1 MILQF
6 FLQLPN
12 CILTKYC
19 WQTSQLYNCARF
31 WQSSSGNQTIEIGS
45 GRLREQLLHYSE
57 DIIINSK
64 MEAVESSI
72 SILIIEDNPGDQVLL
87 EAHLENT
94 SLLISGITMASTI
107 AEGIMYLQQQS
118 FSLIFLDFFLPDSSG
133 LEAYLKL
140 VKINPTI
147 PVIILSGLSDTALA
161 LKAISLGAQDF
172 ILKGEY
178 DAQSLQKS
186 VWYSIE
192 RKKNIELLK
201 ENNERYDIISKATN
215 DIIWD
220 WNLETNKVKWIG
232 QGLKNYL
239 PVNTE
244 ITAIP
249 DKFWTRALHPDE
261 RKNIIGSL
269 HDVIEKGENS
279 WECDYRFL
287 KNDNSY
293 AHTNSRGYIIKNEAG
308 KAVRMIGSIQD
319 ITERK
324 KAELETE
331 KARIEAE
338 EARKTQEQFLAN
350 MSHEIRTPMNG
361 VIGMTQ
367 LLSATNLNADQKE
380 FVENIQQ
387 STGNLMAIINDILDL
402 TKIVA
407 GKITLVQKD
416 YLFNDLITNCIKMNQ
431 YRADEKG
438 ILLHCNIDKNIPV
451 VLSGDPYRLNQIL
464 LNLVSNAIKFTHKGE
479 VNVTIN
485 LLEQSAESVALEFL
499 VSDTGIGIAADKID
513 SVFERFMQVS
523 GDSTRKYGGT
533 GLGLTITKQL
543 IQLLGGNITVKS
555 QQHEGS
561 TFTFYLTL
569 LTGKQ
574 PAGENPATGEATE
587 PNLQNALAGIHIL
600 LVEDNLINQ
609 KVAVKLLENQGAIV
623 EVANHGKEA
632 IELLKDIR
640 TDIILM
646 DIQMPE
652 MDGYEATKIIRY
664 QMPDEI
670 SKLPIIAMTASALI
684 SDQKKCL
691 FAGMNDYIAKPY
703 QAIDLY
709 KKILQQLTPS
719 CCLL

>member
-1 MILQF
+1 
-6 FLQLPN
+6 
-12 CILTKYC
+12 
-19 WQTSQLYNCARF
+19 
-31 WQSSSGNQTIEIGS
+31 
-45 GRLREQLLHYSE
+45 
-57 DIIINSK
+57 

-269 HDVIEKGENS
+269 HDAIEKGENS

-479 VNVTIN
+479 VNVAIN
-485 LLEQSAESVALEFL
+485 LLEQSAESVALEFI

-543 IQLLGGNITVKS
+543 IQLLDGNITVKS

-574 PAGENPATGEATE
+574 PTGENPATGEATE

>member
-1 MILQF
+1 
-6 FLQLPN
+6 
-12 CILTKYC
+12 
-19 WQTSQLYNCARF
+19 
-31 WQSSSGNQTIEIGS
+31 
-45 GRLREQLLHYSE
+45 
-57 DIIINSK
+57 
-64 MEAVESSI
+64 MEPEENSI

-94 SLLISGITMASTI
+94 SLVISGITMASTI
-107 AEGIMYLQQQS
+107 AEGIMHLQSQS
-118 FSLIFLDFFLPDSSG
+118 FSLIFLDFFLPDSTG
-133 LEAYLKL
+133 LDAYLKL

-178 DAQSLQKS
+178 DTQSLQKS

-239 PVNTE
+239 PLNTE
-244 ITAIP
+244 IADIS

-261 RKNIIGSL
+261 RKNIIRSL
-269 HDVIEKGENS
+269 YEAIEKGENS

-293 AHTNSRGYIIKNEAG
+293 AHINSRGYIIKNEAA

-324 KAELETE
+324 NAEIETE

-367 LLSATNLNADQKE
+367 LLSATNLNDDQKE
-380 FVENIQQ
+380 FVANIQQ
-387 STGNLMAIINDILDL
+387 STDNLMAIINDILDL

-407 GKITLVQKD
+407 GKITLVHKD
-416 YLFNDLITNCIKMNQ
+416 YLFHDLITNCIKMNQ

-438 ILLHCNIDKNIPV
+438 ILLHCNIDKKIQPV
-451 VLSGDPYRLNQIL
+451 LCGDPYRLNQIL

-479 VNVTIN
+479 VTVNIKLQKETDEGVT
-485 LLEQSAESVALEFL
+485 LEF
-499 VSDTGIGIAADKID
+499 VVADTGIGIAEEKID
-513 SVFERFMQVS
+513 SIFERFMQVS

-555 QQHEGS
+555 RQHEGS
-561 TFTFYLTL
+561 AFDFNLTIL
-569 LTGKQ
+569 KGKQ
-574 PAGENPATGEATE
+574 QADERYEAGSADRPDLKNSLE
-587 PNLQNALAGIHIL
+587 GIHIL

-623 EVANHGKEA
+623 QVANHGREA
-632 IELLKDIR
+632 IDLLNEVR

-652 MDGYEATKIIRY
+652 MDGYEATKIIRH
-664 QMPDEI
+664 QMPEEI

-691 FAGMNDYIAKPY
+691 FAGMNDYIAKPF
-703 QAIDLY
+703 QAPDLY
-709 KKILQQLTPS
+709 KKILLQLASS
-719 CCLL
+719 CCPL

>member
-1 MILQF
+1 
-6 FLQLPN
+6 
-12 CILTKYC
+12 
-19 WQTSQLYNCARF
+19 
-31 WQSSSGNQTIEIGS
+31 
-45 GRLREQLLHYSE
+45 
-57 DIIINSK
+57 
-64 MEAVESSI
+64 MEAVENSI

-94 SLLISGITMASTI
+94 SLIISGITMASTL
-107 AEGIMYLQQQS
+107 AEGIMHLQQKS

-133 LEAYLKL
+133 LDAYLKL
-140 VKINPTI
+140 VKVSPAI

-178 DAQSLQKS
+178 DVQSLQKS

-220 WNLETNKVKWIG
+220 WNLDTNKVKWIG

-239 PVNTE
+239 PVNTD
-244 ITAIP
+244 ITNIP

-261 RKNIIGSL
+261 RKNIVRSL
-269 HDVIEKGENS
+269 HDTIEKGENS

-287 KNDNSY
+287 KNDSSY
-293 AHTNSRGYIIKNEAG
+293 AHINSRGYIIKNEAN

-331 KARIEAE
+331 QARIEAE

-367 LLSATNLNADQKE
+367 LLSATNLNEDQKE

-416 YLFNDLITNCIKMNQ
+416 YLFADLITNCIKMNQ

-438 ILLHCNIDKNIPV
+438 ILLHCTIDENIPP

-479 VNVTIN
+479 VNVIIN
-485 LLEQSAESVALEFL
+485 LQEQSDESVALEFI

-513 SVFERFMQVS
+513 SIFERFMQVS

-543 IQLLGGNITVKS
+543 IQLLGGSITVRS
-555 QQHEGS
+555 HQHEGS
-561 TFTFYLTL
+561 TFSFYLTL
-569 LTGKQ
+569 LKGKQ
-574 PAGENPATGEATE
+574 QSGDNPARGETSE
-587 PNLQNALAGIHIL
+587 PNLRNALAGIHIL
-600 LVEDNLINQ
+600 LVEDNLVNQ
-609 KVAVKLLENQGAIV
+609 KVAVKLLESQGATV

-640 TDIILM
+640 ADIILM

-664 QMPDEI
+664 QMPEEV

-719 CCLL
+719 CCIL

>member
-1 MILQF
+1 M
-6 FLQLPN
+6 
-12 CILTKYC
+12 
-19 WQTSQLYNCARF
+19 
-31 WQSSSGNQTIEIGS
+31 
-45 GRLREQLLHYSE
+45 
-57 DIIINSK
+57 
-64 MEAVESSI
+64 
-72 SILIIEDNPGDQVLL
+72 LL

-94 SLLISGITMASTI
+94 GLLISGITMASTI

-133 LEAYLKL
+133 LDAYLKL
-140 VKINPTI
+140 VKINSTI

-220 WNLETNKVKWIG
+220 WNLETNKVTWIG

-244 ITAIP
+244 ITDIS
-249 DKFWTRALHPDE
+249 DKFWSRALHPDE
-261 RKNIIGSL
+261 RKNIIQSL
-269 HDVIEKGENS
+269 YDAIEKGENS

-287 KNDNSY
+287 KNDDSY
-293 AHTNSRGYIIKNEAG
+293 AHTNSRGYIIKNEAN

-331 KARIEAE
+331 KARFEAE

-416 YLFNDLITNCIKMNQ
+416 YLFNDLITNCVKMNQ

-438 ILLHCNIDKNIPV
+438 ILLHCNIDKNIPL
-451 VLSGDPYRLNQIL
+451 VLAGDPYRLNQIL

-479 VNVTIN
+479 VNVAIN
-485 LLEQSAESVALEFL
+485 LQEQSAESVALEFI

-555 QQHEGS
+555 RQHEGS

-574 PAGENPATGEATE
+574 PAGENPVTGEAAE

-609 KVAVKLLENQGAIV
+609 KVAVKLLEKQGAIV

-664 QMPDEI
+664 QMPEEI

-719 CCLL
+719 VCLL

>member
-1 MILQF
+1 
-6 FLQLPN
+6 
-12 CILTKYC
+12 
-19 WQTSQLYNCARF
+19 
-31 WQSSSGNQTIEIGS
+31 
-45 GRLREQLLHYSE
+45 
-57 DIIINSK
+57 
-64 MEAVESSI
+64 
-72 SILIIEDNPGDQVLL
+72 
-87 EAHLENT
+87 
-94 SLLISGITMASTI
+94 
-107 AEGIMYLQQQS
+107 
-118 FSLIFLDFFLPDSSG
+118 
-133 LEAYLKL
+133 
-140 VKINPTI
+140 
-147 PVIILSGLSDTALA
+147 
-161 LKAISLGAQDF
+161 
-172 ILKGEY
+172 
-178 DAQSLQKS
+178 
-186 VWYSIE
+186 
-192 RKKNIELLK
+192 
-201 ENNERYDIISKATN
+201 
-215 DIIWD
+215 
-220 WNLETNKVKWIG
+220 
-232 QGLKNYL
+232 
-239 PVNTE
+239 
-244 ITAIP
+244 
-249 DKFWTRALHPDE
+249 
-261 RKNIIGSL
+261 
-269 HDVIEKGENS
+269 
-279 WECDYRFL
+279 
-287 KNDNSY
+287 
-293 AHTNSRGYIIKNEAG
+293 
-308 KAVRMIGSIQD
+308 
-319 ITERK
+319 
-324 KAELETE
+324 
-331 KARIEAE
+331 
-338 EARKTQEQFLAN
+338 
-350 MSHEIRTPMNG
+350 MNG

-438 ILLHCNIDKNIPV
+438 ILLHCSIDKNIPV

-479 VNVTIN
+479 VNVAIN

-555 QQHEGS
+555 LQHEGS

>member
-1 MILQF
+1 
-6 FLQLPN
+6 
-12 CILTKYC
+12 
-19 WQTSQLYNCARF
+19 
-31 WQSSSGNQTIEIGS
+31 
-45 GRLREQLLHYSE
+45 
-57 DIIINSK
+57 

-269 HDVIEKGENS
+269 HDAIEKGENS

-479 VNVTIN
+479 VNVAIN

>member
-1 MILQF
+1 
-6 FLQLPN
+6 
-12 CILTKYC
+12 
-19 WQTSQLYNCARF
+19 
-31 WQSSSGNQTIEIGS
+31 
-45 GRLREQLLHYSE
+45 
-57 DIIINSK
+57 

-269 HDVIEKGENS
+269 HDAIEKGENS

-431 YRADEKG
+431 YRADEKE
-438 ILLHCNIDKNIPV
+438 ILLHCNIDKNIPL

-479 VNVTIN
+479 VNVAIN